1 MIKLVAWVL
10 SIALVVVALRLPR
23 PVLDV
28 MMVLALAITIAM
40 TIALAFV

>member
-1 MIKLVAWVL
+1 MIKFVAWAV

-23 PVLDV
+23 RVLDM